1 MNLIWQDHIVSAVL
15 LTKKDTFL
23 TFDEFNHL
31 VYCSGVYA
39 RQSGSFVSKPGKKV
53 SILDS
58 ADEILQLP
66 CPAIIRPEPLWTGKQ
81 VVYRNR
87 RKKGL
92 FDKLVEHF
100 NANRRVFELSAFDNA
115 YTVFT

>member
-1 MNLIWQDHIVSAVL
+1 MCELIWQDHIVSAVL

-23 TFDEFNHL
+23 TLDEFNHL

-39 RQSGSFVSKPGKKV
+39 RQSVSFVTKPGKKV

-66 CPAIIRPEPLWTGKQ
+66 CPAIIKPEPLWTGKQ
-81 VVYRNR
+81 VFYWKNHC
-87 RKKGL
+87 KKGL
-92 FDKLVEHF
+92 FDKLIEHF
-100 NANRRVFELSAFDNA
+100 NGKIR
-115 YTVFT
+115 